1 LSGSVAVLNHRKFQA
16 ELLQVLSS
24 VDSAVKIKIL
34 SPSISHE
41 IVSLNKDIEQSPAYL
56 LGLINCF
63 AVSQINSVFLKNGG
77 VFFDLFVGLLKNFE
91 TKAEMVACSA
101 AFSVISHKWFASL
114 DLSLKQRIFD
124 LLIDAQTSAPSVVKD
139 LVKLVGQEISVA
151 PEVIEPKLS
160 QITQSLLT
168 SDGKRL
174 KAEGDAE
181 QAKIFTLIAFLEFL
195 QTIPT
200 DGLLELVPRIVVLL
214 DGLLNFPIE
223 SFSNVEYCKQLVLL
237 VLESI
242 IKDSPEASE
251 ISEDLFRVDLIVQ
264 CIRITDNPQTH
275 NAALLLLATIGKV
288 HSEIVLVNIMPVF
301 TFMGA
306 NILRQDDNYS
316 FHVVQ
321 KTLETI
327 IPALLRGDEDPL
339 VYVKKVLQVFV
350 NALEHVPSH
359 RRLKLFT
366 ILAQT
371 IGAQEYLGTLLVLL
385 IAHPM
390 IELEKS
396 IAPNGDPLNI
406 KKFSIKLLHE
416 FNHTTQVLVLTNL
429 MERLD
434 TIPDEPAVQQVPAVV
449 DTSVLKTRTIR
460 LIKLHILQFVNQ
472 FLKTMQATL
481 EEKESC
487 GPHYMKL
494 LQSQLFTLTTYAS
507 EQGNPSWNKYANL
520 LSTLLYDNLDSINS
534 MFSLRLFVEVVNNL
548 IIHEN
553 LVIQKRAL
561 GMLQERIKAIG
572 SVEIDVGIFDDIS
585 ITLKRLLS
593 SDSQNKEE
601 FENKQEV
608 LLSLACMVDVTG
620 ATQQKE
626 VQELLP
632 LVIKHGLKSTN
643 MAVSSTAM
651 ITIGVLVKVLK
662 ARAIPFLNKFLPV
675 ILDLMQL
682 VTDPDELLVVYSCA
696 ITSMLTLVDVIPQF
710 LSSYIGKFIALL
722 CEPKVVATDH
732 SELEPMALDMIQAI
746 CEKVESRVL
755 IPVMQKITIEAKQGD
770 KQALLRMFNYTGVVV
785 TKSLQSSLV
794 EFHKDWIKLFLGLF
808 SIQPLGEVE
817 QPLIGLFIKY
827 TLKLNES
834 TFKPLFIKMYDW
846 SMDDDGDQLVFFKLV
861 HALLENLKSIFVPY
875 FGIVFDSALELIIQK
890 RNAMWK
896 VVMSTLMNCFRYD
909 STGFV
914 SEERFEKAMPALVG
928 LLDIEPAAEEYKQDM
943 EMVIASLGLLAKACH
958 QEPLW
963 KKLNKQALMKTRSAN
978 GNVRWAGLKV
988 VHELYT
994 CLGEEMLV
1002 FFPETIPFL
1011 AEVMED
1017 DDPEV
1022 EMACQDLCMV
1032 IQKFLGEPIQ
1042 QYFSSV

>member
-1 LSGSVAVLNHRKFQA
+1 MNQRRCQA
-16 ELLQVLSS
+16 ALLHVLST
-24 VDSAVKIKIL
+24 VDSPLKIKIL
-34 SPSISHE
+34 SPSIAHE
-41 IVSLNKDIEQSPAYL
+41 ISTLNRDIEQSSAYL
-56 LGLINCF
+56 VALINCF
-63 AVSQINSVFLKNGG
+63 SVSQINSVFLKNGG
-77 VFFDLFVGLLKNFE
+77 VFFDLFAGLLSSYE
-91 TKAEMVACSA
+91 TKAEMVASST
-101 AFSVISHKWFASL
+101 AFSLISHKWFASL

-124 LLIDAQTSAPSVVKD
+124 LLIDAQSSAPSAVKD
-139 LVKLVGQEISVA
+139 IVKLVTQEISVS

-160 QITQSLLT
+160 HIAQSLNV
-168 SDGKRL
+168 SDGKRIR
-174 KAEGDAE
+174 AEGDAE
-181 QAKIFTLIAFLEFL
+181 QKKIFTLIAFLEFL
-195 QTIPT
+195 QSIPP

-242 IKDSPEASE
+242 IKHSPEASE
-251 ISEDLFRVDLIVQ
+251 LAEDSLRVDLIVQ

-275 NAALLLLATIGKV
+275 NAALLLLAAIGEV
-288 HSEIVLVNIMPVF
+288 HSEIVLINIMPVF

-350 NALEHVPSH
+350 SALEHVPSH

-366 ILAQT
+366 ILAET
-371 IGAQEYLGTLLVLL
+371 IGPKEYLGALLVLL

-396 IAPNGDPLNI
+396 IAPNGDPINV

-416 FNHTTQVLVLTNL
+416 FSHVKQVQVLTNL
-429 MERLD
+429 MERFD
-434 TIPDEPAVQQVPAVV
+434 TIPDEPSVQQVPAIL

-472 FLKTMQATL
+472 FLKSMQASS

-487 GPHYMKL
+487 GSDYMKL
-494 LQSQLFTLTTYAS
+494 LQSQLLTVSTYAI
-507 EQGNPSWNKYANL
+507 EGDNPSWSKYASL
-520 LSTLLYDNLDSINS
+520 LTALLYDNLDSINA
-534 MFSLRLFVEVVNNL
+534 MFDLRLFMEVVNDL
-548 IIHEN
+548 IAHEN
-553 LVIQKRAL
+553 LVVQKRSLA
-561 GMLQERIKAIG
+561 MLQERTKLA
-572 SVEIDVGIFDDIS
+572 EISEGEVGIFDEIS
-585 ITLKRLLS
+585 ITLKRLLAK
-593 SDSQNKEE
+593 DSRTKEE
-601 FENKQEV
+601 LENKQEV
-608 LLSLACMVDVTG
+608 LMSLASVADATG
-620 ATQQKE
+620 DIQP
-626 VQELLP
+626 QELQEWLP
-632 LVIKHGLKSTN
+632 LVIKHGLKNAN

-651 ITIGVLVKVLK
+651 ITVGVFVKKLK
-662 ARAIPFLNKFLPV
+662 ACSIPFLNKFLPI
-675 ILDLMQL
+675 ILDSMNS

-696 ITSMLTLVDVIPQF
+696 ITSIQTLVDVIPQF
-710 LSSYIGKFIALL
+710 LSSYLGKFIALL
-722 CEPKVVATDH
+722 CEPKVVANDNV
-732 SELEPMALDMIQAI
+732 ELETWAMGVIHSL
-746 CEKVESRVL
+746 CEKIESRVL
-755 IPVMQKITIEAKQGD
+755 IPAIQKITNELKDGD
-770 KQALLRMFNYTGVVV
+770 RQSLLRMLTYLEVVV
-785 TKSLQSSLV
+785 SGSPQSNLI
-794 EFHKDWIKLFLGLF
+794 EFHKEWIKLFLGLF
-808 SIQPLGEVE
+808 SCHPFAELEK
-817 QPLIGLFIKY
+817 PLIGLFLKY

-846 SMDDDGDQLVFFKLV
+846 AMDDDGDQLVFFKLV

-875 FGIVFDSALELIIQK
+875 FGIVFDSALDLVTQERDAKWQ
-890 RNAMWK
+890 
-896 VVMSTLMNCFRYD
+896 VVMSCLTNCFRYD

-914 SEERFEKAMPALVG
+914 SEERFEKAMPVLVG
-928 LLDIEPAAEEYKQDM
+928 LLDKESSAEEYKQDIST
-943 EMVIASLGLLAKACH
+943 VVSALGMLAKSCH
-958 QEPLW
+958 QESMW
-963 KKLNKQALMKTRSAN
+963 KKLNKQALMKTRSAT

-988 VHELYT
+988 VQELYS

-1022 EMACQDLCMV
+1022 EVACQDLCMV
-1032 IQKFLGEPIQ
+1032 IQKYLGEPIQ
-1042 QYFSSV
+1042 QYFSTA